1 VAAREVTSGRKEL
14 IDVIDVLDKLDLNWS
29 DLPAT
34 HQTTRELLK
43 ELADDR
49 ETLRML
55 VDRVREEPSLQAMC
69 ERHKLLD
76 KIVIYDGGERGFRL
90 RLHISTREHRD
101 RPHDHRFSFTSRI
114 LTGRYRHTRHELVGD
129 IDESIP
135 WHVQNDIEGRL
146 ADVHAA
152 PRFVTHQTAGSTYS
166 LHHTEVH
173 TTFTTPGTVSLFLRG
188 PAEKERSLITERE
201 TGQLWWRYGADKER
215 PDRRE
220 QKVMKPAEF
229 QELVDGLYRLDVL

>member
-1 VAAREVTSGRKEL
+1 M
-14 IDVIDVLDKLDLNWS
+14 IDVLDKLDLDWT
-29 DLPAT
+29 DLTTT

-49 ETLRML
+49 DTLRAL
-55 VDRVREEPSLQAMC
+55 VDRVREDPDLRAKC
-69 ERHKLLD
+69 ERHRLLD

-129 IDESIP
+129 IDTTIP
-135 WHVQNDIEGRL
+135 WHVQDDADARL
-146 ADVHAA
+146 SEVRAE

-201 TGQLWWRYGADKER
+201 TGRLWWRYGAEKER

-220 QKVMKPAEF
+220 RKVMKPGELS
-229 QELVDGLYRLDVL
+229 ELVDRLHKLEVL